1 MALLGVG
8 ITIIAAFALI
18 FVRVVA
24 VGGAVAAL
32 LAKLL
37 RVVGLRCL
45 DRLAGGFL
53 SFVRGVVIA
62 IVAIMII
69 MIIMVMMAFTAGP
82 PPAAVK
88 DSRFAP
94 HLLWASTFIARMAP
108 AELRDAY
115 QASRRKLLDAGEEN
129 IARSNTFLTQSGRRR
144 VPGVARC
151 AAGSLP
157 LTSEGGA
164 VWANERTCGSVWGY

>member
-1 MALLGVG
+1 VSESG

-18 FVRVVA
+18 FVLVVA

-37 RVVGLRCL
+37 RVVGLGCL

-53 SFVRGVVIA
+53 GFVRGVVIA
-62 IVAIMII
+62 IVV
-69 MIIMVMMAFTAGP
+69 IMVMVAFTPGP
-82 PPAAVK
+82 RPAAVQ

-108 AELRDAY
+108 SELRDAY
-115 QASRRKLLDAGEEN
+115 QAIRRKLLDAWEE
-129 IARSNTFLTQSGRRR
+129 LRRGMR
-144 VPGVARC
+144 EMHGDRL
-151 AAGSLP
+151 SLK
-157 LTSEGGA
+157 
-164 VWANERTCGSVWGY
+164 